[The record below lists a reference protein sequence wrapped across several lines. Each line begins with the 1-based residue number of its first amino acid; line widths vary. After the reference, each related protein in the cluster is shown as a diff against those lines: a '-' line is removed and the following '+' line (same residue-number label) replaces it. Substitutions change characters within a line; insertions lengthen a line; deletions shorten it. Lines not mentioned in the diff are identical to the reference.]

1 MPSCMTIIR
10 NIALAY
16 KPATTDTFD
25 KTVVLYYNTKS
36 GNDCI
41 IWNSILLIAELHPY
55 SFFKLRLDVYNSY
68 MYEPFE

>member
-16 KPATTDTFD
+16 KLATTNTFD
-25 KTVVLYYNTKS
+25 ETVVLHYNT
-36 GNDCI
+36 NDCI
-41 IWNSILLIAELHPY
+41 KWNSILLIAELHPY